1 MKIEGILFDFDG
13 VIADTMDF
21 NFECWNAAF
30 SNYGYD
36 LKKREYLLMEGTG
49 AKTIG
54 LTFIEKIDGPKPTW
68 QQIQKYKNDLF
79 ISGYKLKIYPVII
92 NIIKYLNEK
101 KIPFALVTGSDR
113 MRLKAI
119 FDAELLKQFKGIV
132 TMEDT
137 QRGKPFADPYLRG
150 AEILNVSP
158 ENCLVVE
165 NAPSGISAGKNAGAY
180 TVALMTTLE
189 KEDLSN
195 ADQIFINHEE
205 LFVWLEDQLN
215 GR

>member
-36 LKKREYLLMEGTG
+36 LKKREYLLLEGTG
-49 AKTIG
+49 AKTIA
-54 LTFIEKIDGPKPTW
+54 LTFIEKIDGQKPTW
-68 QQIQKYKNDLF
+68 QQIQKHKNDLF
-79 ISGYKLKIYPVII
+79 ITGYTLRIYPEIYKI
-92 NIIKYLNEK
+92 MDLLNK
-101 KIPFALVTGSDR
+101 IKIPFALVTGSDR
-113 MRLKAI
+113 MRLEAI
-119 FDAELLKQFKGIV
+119 LDAEILKQFKGTV

-137 QRGKPFADPYLRG
+137 KRGKPFADPYLKG
-150 AEILNVSP
+150 AEILEVSP
-158 ENCLVVE
+158 KSCLVVE
-165 NAPSGISAGKNAGAY
+165 NAPSGISAGKKAGAY

-195 ADQIFINHEE
+195 ADQIFANHEE
-205 LFVWLEDQLN
+205 LFLWLEGQIN